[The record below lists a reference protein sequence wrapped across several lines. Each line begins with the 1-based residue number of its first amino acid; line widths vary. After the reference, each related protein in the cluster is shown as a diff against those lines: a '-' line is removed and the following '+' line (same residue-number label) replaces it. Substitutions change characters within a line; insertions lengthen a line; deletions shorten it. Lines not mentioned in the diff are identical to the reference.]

1 MLNGMSLSPDD
12 LQRTGRSLA
21 LWSVLASAGLSLVK
35 IVVGLAANSTA
46 VVSDGFEAAADVLS
60 SGFVYVG
67 LWLASRP
74 PDDNHPYGHGRY
86 EMLASLAVGGILV
99 FTGFGI
105 CLHSFLTLSQPERVR
120 FFAIYPLL
128 AALGVKVTFA
138 VLKWRSAKRLS
149 SSSLAA
155 DAWHDI
161 TDLFSTTVALTAV
174 VISLADPSRFHK
186 ADHIGGMII
195 AMIVVFVGV
204 RLVRQT
210 ALQLSDAMPDERSMI
225 QIRAAALRVPG
236 ALGIE
241 KCFARRTGF
250 KYHVDL
256 HLEVDPN
263 LTVLESHE
271 IAAQVKTEV
280 KARVDWVADVLVHV
294 EPAPEVNAKP
304 QPKPARRS
312 IAGR

>member
-1 MLNGMSLSPDD
+1 MLNDMDQTPVD
-12 LQRTGRSLA
+12 LQRTGRALV
-21 LWSVLASAGLSLVK
+21 LWSVLASALLALVK
-35 IVVGLAANSTA
+35 IVVGIAAHSTA

-60 SGFVYVG
+60 SGFVFVR

-74 PDDNHPYGHGRY
+74 PDENHPYGHGRY
-86 EMLASLAVGGILV
+86 EMLASLAVGNILL
-99 FTGFGI
+99 FTGLGI
-105 CLHSFLTLSQPERVR
+105 CLHSFLTLSRPERVS

-128 AALGVKVTFA
+128 AAIAVKVLFA

-155 DAWHDI
+155 DAWHDF
-161 TDLFSTTVALTAV
+161 TDFFSTSVALTAV
-174 VISLADPSRFHK
+174 VISLAAPSRFHK
-186 ADHIGGMII
+186 ADHIGSMII
-195 AMIVVFVGV
+195 ALIVVFVGV

-210 ALQLSDAMPDERSMI
+210 ALQLTDAMPDGRSMI
-225 QIRAAALRVPG
+225 QVRAAALRVPG

-256 HLEVDPN
+256 HLEVDPD
-263 LTVLESHE
+263 LTVRQSHE

-294 EPAPEVNAKP
+294 EPAPEANAHAEAG
-304 QPKPARRS
+304 PARSS
-312 IAGR
+312 IADR